1 MNSQLKE
8 LLKTGEQDRV
18 DISLMRYEQ
27 MKHLIDTADSKIEE
41 LEKENDTMIIYLKKL
56 GIPVDSEIIPDSFS
70 VDQYFNPF
78 NQKIRYRI
86 DFEVIP
92 DHKERG

>member
-1 MNSQLKE
+1 MNTQFKE

-41 LEKENDTMIIYLKKL
+41 LKKENDTMIEYLKKL
-56 GIPVDSEIIPDSFS
+56 GIPIDAEIIPDSFS
-70 VDQYFNPF
+70 VDQYYNPST
-78 NQKIRYRI
+78 QRIKYCI

-92 DHKERG
+92 DREMH